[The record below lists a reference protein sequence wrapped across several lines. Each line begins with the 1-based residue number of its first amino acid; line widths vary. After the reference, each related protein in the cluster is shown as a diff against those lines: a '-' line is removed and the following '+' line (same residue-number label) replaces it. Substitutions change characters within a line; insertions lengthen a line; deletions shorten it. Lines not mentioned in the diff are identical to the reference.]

1 MTLTVKGSA
10 SQSERKI
17 LVAIDFGTTYSG
29 VAWAQT
35 ARPEIQTT
43 VIQWPDGTDALEGVT
58 NDKVPTE
65 LAYDDNAGCKWG
77 FEIPEGKQRYQWF
90 KLELDPKKSK
100 ETSYLTV
107 EYPDPNALP
116 TNYIK
121 TAEVLS
127 VDYLTH
133 LREHIIKVLKTKVG
147 EGVIAST
154 RIEYIITVPS
164 DAAKFS
170 TRSCAKRAG
179 MGGDLQIVSEPEAAV
194 IYALDAMDPETL
206 KAGDKFVL
214 CDAGGG
220 TVDLISYTIEE
231 LKPVVK
237 ISEAAPGSGAACGST
252 FLNRIFRRYL
262 ETTFSDNDGWDD
274 DTLGGALERFETIAK
289 RRFNG
294 DQEDVVIPVPGLTND
309 RSKGVMR
316 GKLTM
321 SASTLRNI
329 FEPIVTTITALVT
342 SQIRATGDVK
352 AVLLRSGYSACERVT
367 AVVRGALIKALA
379 QASPEA
385 SRITIGSRVARKA
398 YGFEVNVAFDPAK
411 HQQSRKFWNEC
422 HGMYRINVV
431 DWLVKKGDAIKE
443 TEPVVVNYID
453 SKMVGYGQLSS
464 IRCNLYSFECPTNRN
479 PPLHVDQGAKLLVTL
494 TANLSSIPTKEM
506 PKHTGADGQTYFHC
520 SFEIRVTF
528 HSAHTT
534 YSLWYNN
541 KCYGAVDAEY
551 A

>member
-1 MTLTVKGSA
+1 MQA
-10 SQSERKI
+10 
-17 LVAIDFGTTYSG
+17 
-29 VAWAQT
+29 
-35 ARPEIQTT
+35 P
-43 VIQWPDGTDALEGVT
+43 
-58 NDKVPTE
+58 
-65 LAYDDNAGCKWG
+65 WG
-77 FEIPEGKQRYQWF
+77 FQIPEGKQRYQWF
-90 KLELDPKKSK
+90 KLELDPKKTK
-100 ETSYLTV
+100 ETSYLTL

-116 TNYIK
+116 TGYIK
-121 TAEVLS
+121 TPEVLS

-154 RIEYIITVPS
+154 IIEYIITVPAIWS

-179 MGGDLQIVSEPEAAV
+179 MGGDLQIVSELEAAV
-194 IYALDAMDPETL
+194 IYALDAMNPATL

-237 ISEAAPGSGAACGST
+237 ISEAASGSGAACGST
-252 FLNRIFRRYL
+252 FLNRIFRKYL

-274 DTLGGALERFETIAK
+274 DTLKGALERFETIAK
-289 RRFNG
+289 RRFSG
-294 DQEDVVIPVPGLTND
+294 DQEDIVIPVPGLTND

-352 AVLLRSGYSACERVT
+352 AVLLVGGFGQSPYLRRSIAKVIGDNAPVIQPAKGWT

-398 YGFEVNVAFDPAK
+398 YGCGINRAFEAAK
-411 HQQSRKFWNEC
+411 HQQSRKYGSRPF
-422 HGMYRINVV
+422 RRAFAANVSQI
-431 DWLVKKGDAIKE
+431 LGR
-443 TEPVVVNYID
+443 
-453 SKMVGYGQLSS
+453 L
-464 IRCNLYSFECPTNRN
+464 
-479 PPLHVDQGAKLLVTL
+479 
-494 TANLSSIPTKEM
+494 
-506 PKHTGADGQTYFHC
+506 
-520 SFEIRVTF
+520 
-528 HSAHTT
+528 
-534 YSLWYNN
+534 
-541 KCYGAVDAEY
+541 
-551 A
+551 